1 MTMTKT
7 MTMTMTRYKEALGK
21 WAAMTAE
28 LFFGLLLTR
37 LVFSLE
43 LHFRVGMK
51 WSSLLPLFSGAWQDA
66 FPAAFIGIVALLPF
80 VLIYLWLPKLA
91 KGLYVTVIV
100 LFVLL
105 TTMLN
110 EYYCN
115 MRMPL
120 DHVLL
125 VYSTGDMA
133 DIVKTSVTLSFWQV
147 FWFLLTLLL
156 PVAMLIALRR
166 WIMRLYPAMALVI
179 LSVALLV
186 CVSYKKIIREE
197 KMYGNHEDF
206 GLAVNQV
213 SYSYV
218 KVTDYLRVRRENRF
232 VDDQAV
238 TEAAKRY
245 QALHNEF
252 YFPDTEYPFY
262 HRNNDEDVIG
272 GFFNM
277 TTDSLPPNFVF
288 IIVEG
293 FGQHLTSVDKPRLSF
308 TPFIDSLKRE
318 GLYWKNCLSTAERTF
333 GVLPS
338 VFASAPYGEHG
349 FGHFYE
355 VMPEHRSLLTDMLR
369 NGYTTDYFYGV
380 VTPTSRFDNFLLQ
393 NLADYIFQ
401 PTIENVDSAKYA
413 VLTEH
418 HRWGIEDHELVEY
431 VKQYRTEHP
440 AARPHNDI
448 VMTITTHEPFS
459 FDGIEKYEQLA
470 RVIVERTDDVT
481 PTERKNVLEDINIF
495 ACYVYM
501 DECVRNLISYYST
514 LPSFANTVFVITGD
528 HRTCQLPYNSI
539 GRYHV
544 PLLIW
549 SPLLKEGRTMEA
561 VTSHLCITPTLIAYL
576 SHNYNYKTSAYTHW
590 LAPVAD
596 TSVAF
601 RNTLKQAFM
610 LNNRD
615 VTQYVNGKYYITQ
628 SGIFELQED
637 LNQKPCDDEAMYE
650 RLKAELA
657 DFHLLSCYAVHG
669 NRLQGEHDDL
679 YNVVVAESYEEEEKT
694 IKPEEEYHR
703 LIMTEITQNMSL
715 VKINVE
721 FDVQSMDSLAPLP
734 RIAFE
739 KGSFYQILPLVSI
752 MGNPLNTGQKEH
764 FECTVIAP
772 MYGVTSDETLKVYLW
787 NSKKTSATVS
797 NIKTSV
803 LGYDP
808 AKKDNDNED

>member
-1 MTMTKT
+1 
-7 MTMTMTRYKEALGK
+7 MTMTMTKYKEALGK

-43 LHFRVGMK
+43 LHLRVGMK

-91 KGLYVTVIV
+91 KGLYVAVIV

-197 KMYGNHEDF
+197 KLYGNHEDF

-218 KVTDYLRVRRENRF
+218 KVTDYLRRS
-232 VDDQAV
+232 VDVQAI

-318 GLYWKNCLSTAERTF
+318 GLYWKNCLATSERTF
-333 GVLPS
+333 GALPS
-338 VFASAPYGEHG
+338 IFASAPYGKHG
-349 FGHFYE
+349 FGFHAD
-355 VMPEHRSLLTDMLR
+355 VMPEHRSLITDMLQ
-369 NGYTTDYFYGV
+369 NGYTTDFFYGV
-380 VTPTSRFDNFLLQ
+380 VMPMSRFDEFLQQ
-393 NLADYIFQ
+393 NLVDYIYK
-401 PTIENVDSAKYA
+401 PTMENVDSARYTS
-413 VLTEH
+413 LIEN
-418 HRWGIEDHELVEY
+418 HRWGVDDRELFEY
-431 VKQYRTEHP
+431 IKQYKTEHP
-440 AARPHNDI
+440 AMRPHNDI
-448 VMTITTHEPFS
+448 VMTITTHEPFT
-459 FDGIEKYEQLA
+459 FDGIEKYEQQV
-470 RVIVERTDDVT
+470 RDIVAQTNNVT
-481 PTERKNVLEDINIF
+481 PTEKKNVLKNPDVY
-495 ACYVYM
+495 ACYAYM
-501 DECVRNLISYYST
+501 DECVRNLVNFYST
-514 LPSFANTVFVITGD
+514 LPSYENTVFVITGD
-528 HRTCQLPYNSI
+528 HRTIYNPYNPI
-539 GRYHV
+539 GAYNV

-549 SPLLKEGRTMEA
+549 SPLLKEGKTMEA
-561 VTSHLCITPTLIAYL
+561 VTSHLCVTPTLNAYL
-576 SHNYNYKTSAYTHW
+576 SHNYDYKVGDFSHW
-590 LAPVAD
+590 IAPVAD
-596 TSVAF
+596 TVSAF

-615 VTQYVNGKYYITQ
+615 VTQYVNGDYFINA
-628 SGIFELQED
+628 SGLYELQED
-637 LNQKPCDDEAMYE
+637 MNLKPCDDEAMYE

-703 LIMTEITQNMSL
+703 LIMTEITQNLSL

-739 KGSFYQILPLVSI
+739 KGSFYQIVPLVSI